1 MSKFILILQNIKMYS
16 WKFLFVCALLLN
28 SFISCEE
35 NPGHLKPFGSQGPH
49 LKVDEVDSLSTVD
62 FFENYVTPQK
72 AVVLR
77 GATKQFAATNLWTDE
92 YLHKKTENLN
102 DLFDVETVKKETRNQ
117 KMLQMSFTDFLKS
130 YRTKELYMVS
140 DVASIFMDELNLP
153 QPLQCGHAVK
163 GLDKMV
169 IF

>member
-1 MSKFILILQNIKMYS
+1 MHS
-16 WKFLFVCALLLN
+16 WTFLFVCAILLN
-28 SFISCEE
+28 SSINCKE

-49 LKVDEVDSLSTVD
+49 LKVNEVDSLSTVD
-62 FFENYVTPQK
+62 FFENYVSAKQ

-77 GATKQFAATNLWTDE
+77 GATNQFAATNLWSDD
-92 YLHKKTENLN
+92 YLFKKTEDFN

-117 KMLQMSFTDFLKS
+117 KMLQMTFTDFLKS

-140 DVASIFMDELNLP
+140 DVASVFMDELNLP

-169 IF
+169 TFILNEY